1 MKTQVYHVMTPP
13 EPLDRKTSR
22 SICNAVGE
30 RLQRDLR
37 PDSLPSSSNID
48 RLLEIMSRQERDN
61 SPRSSQDNRN
71 AANLP
76 VSR

>member
-1 MKTQVYHVMTPP
+1 MATAPP
-13 EPLDRKTSR
+13 DPLDRKTSR

-37 PDSLPSSSNID
+37 PDSFPSSSRIEH
-48 RLLEIMSRQERDN
+48 LLETMSRRERDD
-61 SPRSSQDNRN
+61 SLRLSRDNRN
-71 AANLP
+71 AANFP

>member
-1 MKTQVYHVMTPP
+1 MTSAPP
-13 EPLDRKTSR
+13 DSLDRNTSR
-22 SICNAVGE
+22 SICDAVGE

-37 PDSLPSSSNID
+37 PDCLPSSSHIEH
-48 RLLEIMSRQERDN
+48 LLEAMSRQERDN
-61 SPRSSQDNRN
+61 SPGSPGDNRN